1 DEIKQMIRDAE
12 YHAEEDKKR
21 KETVEARNHLD
32 SLVYSTEKS
41 LKDYGGEL
49 DSAVKAEIE
58 TALEKAKKVMESQDT
73 QTVRSVAD
81 ELSRSSHKLAEAIYA
96 KTSQQ
101 QQQQPSSQPEEG
113 KTTGDD
119 SKKKEDVVDADFEE
133 VKD

>member
-1 DEIKQMIRDAE
+1 MVRDAE
-12 YHAEEDKKR
+12 THAEEDKKR

-73 QTVRSVAD
+73 QTVRSAAE
-81 ELSRSSHKLAEAIYA
+81 ELSRSSHKLAEAMYA

-113 KTTGDD
+113 KPTGD
-119 SKKKEDVVDADFEE
+119 SAKKEDVVDADFEE